1 MGRYLFTA
9 SARVD
14 GSSSFATKHKWAP
27 FFSGAFAWRMIDE
40 AWMQNQDVLSN
51 WKWRVSYGQTG
62 NQAIGA
68 YRTLTVLE
76 AANYPYTGTLESGE
90 AMIDWRGPTNP
101 DLKWETTDQA
111 DAGLDI
117 GFLNNR
123 INLTFDY
130 YYKRT
135 RDLLQNVTI
144 PSSSGFS

>member
-1 MGRYLFTA
+1 
-9 SARVD
+9 
-14 GSSSFATKHKWAP
+14 
-27 FFSGAFAWRMIDE
+27 
-40 AWMQNQDVLSN
+40 MQNQEVLSN

-101 DLKWETTDQA
+101 DLKWETTDQVN
-111 DAGLDI
+111 AGLDV

-135 RDLLQNVTI
+135 RDLLQNV
-144 PSSSGFS
+144 